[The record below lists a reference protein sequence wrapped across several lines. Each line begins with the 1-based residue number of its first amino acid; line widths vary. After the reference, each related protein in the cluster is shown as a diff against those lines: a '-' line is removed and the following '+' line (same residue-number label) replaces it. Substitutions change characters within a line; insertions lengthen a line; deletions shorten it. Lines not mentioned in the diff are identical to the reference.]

1 MYKYVMVSADFP
13 NIDSSKREK
22 IYECLKKNNW
32 NKFENVGRDIS
43 TTWWASYDD
52 KYSDSDIKGNA
63 AKIFKECSKPY
74 TTPLLVV
81 HVGTSKPDEY

>member
-1 MYKYVMVSADFP
+1 MSKYVMVSADFP
-13 NIDSSKREK
+13 EIDSSERED
-22 IYECLKKNNW
+22 IYKKLDDHKW
-32 NKFENVGRDIS
+32 HKFENVGRDIS
-43 TTWWASYDD
+43 TTWWKSFDE
-52 KYSDSDIKGNA
+52 KFPDSVIKRNA